1 MRDGQAAAHV
11 PDVHQRIR
19 LPGRE
24 VEPLR
29 PLLHRHLDPQALAA
43 VLPGPAVRTA
53 FKNPV
58 NAGGAVRL
66 LLGLAIVLDAWE
78 QPGA

>member
-1 MRDGQAAAHV
+1 MTRRSCSPAGST
-11 PDVHQRIR
+11 RGSWR
-19 LPGRE
+19 
-24 VEPLR
+24 R

-43 VLPGPAVRTA
+43 VLPGPDVRTA

-66 LLGLAIVLDAWE
+66 LLGFALLLDAWE